1 MEELLL
7 LSLPKEKKNFVQM
20 DYIKMNEIIEQ
31 IFSNEYNDNTLL
43 IKTI

>member
-7 LSLPKEKKNFVQM
+7 GLPEEKKNFVQM

>member
-7 LSLPKEKKNFVQM
+7 LGLSEEKKNFVQM